1 MPIGIA
7 ATVLCVPGFV
17 EYYPNRRSICTAR
30 QGWVPSIG
38 YCQRVLQ
45 EKTTTQSGRCPDQPY
60 FANAVVSPGRGSVG
74 AQRMVVCIE
83 GFKSSGSSIFII
95 SCLPNLQWTNS
106 GNCERTN
113 PAVENSCPEP
123 PVYRN
128 AVVSPGINVI
138 GAQRMVVCN
147 DGYKNSGSSITY
159 IYCLRSLQWS
169 VGGNCERPV
178 TSTTTTSPRPT
189 TTTIPG
195 CPNPPS
201 FQNAQVSHGENQVR
215 SERVVTCN
223 EGFVNGGTSRTVIY
237 CQPNLRWT
245 DPGNCVRSCTLL
257 PMISNGMVSSGFTN
271 PGSRRQIYCSNGYT
285 LVGPSSIT
293 CSAIGG
299 HWSTPGRCEPVRCQS
314 LPNVRNGA
322 VSSGTSTLGSNR
334 QIFCHRGYTLEGSN
348 TITCSVNGQWSVP
361 GRCVQGIFS
370 WL

>member
-106 GNCERTN
+106 GNCERAN

-138 GAQRMVVCN
+138 GAQ
-147 DGYKNSGSSITY
+147 
-159 IYCLRSLQWS
+159 
-169 VGGNCERPV
+169 
-178 TSTTTTSPRPT
+178 
-189 TTTIPG
+189 
-195 CPNPPS
+195 
-201 FQNAQVSHGENQVR
+201 
-215 SERVVTCN
+215 RVVTCN

-322 VSSGTSTLGSNR
+322 VSSGSSTLGSNR